1 MRGVM
6 LLAIAFLPALL
17 PLAGLV
23 RMWRRAPRWQGSPWL
38 YRAGFALLAALLAPT
53 LLMAGHGGLPC
64 PTFGGLILVLMDLE
78 WVGDLK
84 ANLIAIG
91 SKDTA
96 ILSAPFLVVFAIAL
110 FIPLR
115 TARPATL
122 DFDDDSTG

>member
-1 MRGVM
+1 M

-115 TARPATL
+115 TARLATL